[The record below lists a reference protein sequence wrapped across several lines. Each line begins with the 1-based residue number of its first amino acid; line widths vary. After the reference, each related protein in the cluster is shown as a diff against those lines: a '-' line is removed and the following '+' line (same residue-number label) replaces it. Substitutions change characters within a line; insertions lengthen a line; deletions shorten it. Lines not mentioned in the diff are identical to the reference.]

1 MVERDEFSKDVKETL
16 AKRVGTLCSNPQCSV
31 PTYGPSESPSKSL
44 NKGVAAHIRAA
55 ARGGPR
61 YEPNMSSEERKSI
74 SNGIWLCES
83 CAKLIDTDQ
92 ERYTIEVLERWKSV
106 AEERA
111 RKALEN
117 SRVVNFGPD
126 FADTILLVTIQRHSF
141 YPSTSHLGS
150 GKYARRK
157 ITIRPIRAKRQL
169 IGPIMPITLAKNLC
183 PPGFWLVTLTCQN
196 QGTGVDQ
203 YIKID
208 IHFKDGKPA
217 ILSTEI
223 LKERVHLSGGGLKG
237 SSFASFFIRELLPN
251 EKMAARIVARSDME
265 FEASLWT
272 QNSGDSSEVF
282 IYELLFGEEEH
293 VGTPPWKRK
302 AG

>member
-55 ARGGPR
+55 AQGGPR
-61 YEPNMSSEERKSI
+61 YDPNISSEERKCI

-83 CAKLIDTDQ
+83 CAKLIDSDQ
-92 ERYTIEVLERWKSV
+92 KRYTIEIIERWKSV

-117 SRVVNFGPD
+117 PRVVNFGPD
-126 FADTILLVTIQRHSF
+126 FADTILVITIQRHSF

-150 GKYARRK
+150 GEYARRK
-157 ITIRPIRAKRQL
+157 ITIRPIQAKRQL
-169 IGPIMPITLAKNLC
+169 IDAKIPVTLAANLC
-183 PPGFWLVTLTCQN
+183 PRGFWLITLTCQN
-196 QGTGVDQ
+196 QGVGVDQ

-223 LKERVHLSGGGLKG
+223 PNDRVHLSGGGLKG

-251 EKMAARIVARSDME
+251 ETMAAQIVARSDME

-272 QNSGDSSEVF
+272 QNSRDSSEVF
-282 IYELLFGEEEH
+282 TYELLFGEEEY
-293 VGTPPWKRK
+293 VGIPPWKK
-302 AG
+302 KVG

>member
-1 MVERDEFSKDVKETL
+1 MAERDEFSKDVKEIL
-16 AKRVGTLCSNPQCSV
+16 AKRVGTLCANPQCSV

-55 ARGGPR
+55 AQGGPR
-61 YEPNMSSEERKSI
+61 YDPNISSEERKSI

-83 CAKLIDTDQ
+83 CAKLIDSDQ
-92 ERYTIEVLERWKSV
+92 KCYTIGVLERWKSV

-117 SRVVNFGPD
+117 PRVVNFGPD
-126 FADTILLVTIQRHSF
+126 FADTILLITIQRHSF
-141 YPSTSHLGS
+141 YPSHSHLDN

-157 ITIRPIRAKRQL
+157 MTMRPIQAKRDL
-169 IGPIMPITLAKNLC
+169 IGPKIPVVLAANLC
-183 PPGFWLVTLTCQN
+183 PLGFWLITLTCQN

-208 IHFKDGKPA
+208 VHFEHGKPA

-223 LKERVHLSGGGLKG
+223 LHDRVHLSGGGLKG

-251 EKMAARIVARSDME
+251 ETMAAKIVARSDME

-282 IYELLFGEEEH
+282 IYELLFGEEEY
-293 VGTPPWKRK
+293 VDIPPWKK
-302 AG
+302 